1 MSDGKYKTPFV
12 SVFAVELTYS
22 DGEKMQQ
29 NNPQWED
36 NWPITN
42 SAATLIP
49 AHTTYTDRTHIVHR
63 ISYPYTLIFFF

>member
-1 MSDGKYKTPFV
+1 MSDRKWKTSFV

-29 NNPQWED
+29 NSED

-42 SAATLIP
+42 SAAMLIP
-49 AHTTYTDRTHIVHR
+49 TRSTYTDRTHLVHR
-63 ISYPYTLIFFF
+63 ISYPCTLNIFLAK